1 MKLEVF
7 DPPMCCSTG
16 VCGPNVNPALVQFA
30 SDLEALKNKG
40 IEVIRHNLSQEPLA
54 FTQNA
59 LVRAALEADKDCLP
73 IVLLDGNIFSQGSYP
88 STDQLNSINKTL

>member
-7 DPPMCCSTG
+7 DPPMCCATG

-30 SDLEALKNKG
+30 SDLEALKDKG
-40 IEVIRHNLSQEPLA
+40 IEVVRHNLSQEPTA

-59 LVRAALEADKDCLP
+59 EVRAALEADKDSLP
-73 IVLLDGNIFSQGSYP
+73 IVLLDGKIVSQGTYP
-88 STDQLNSINKTL
+88 TSEQLTSITAN

>member
-30 SDLEALKNKG
+30 SDLESVKKQG
-40 IEVIRHNLSQEPLA
+40 IEVTRHNLSQEPIA

-59 LVRAALEADKDCLP
+59 VVRAALEADKDCLP
-73 IVLLDGNIFSQGSYP
+73 IILLDGKVLTQGEYP
-88 STDQLNSINKTL
+88 TSEQLASIAKP

>member
-30 SDLEALKNKG
+30 SDLETLKSKG
-40 IEVIRHNLSQEPLA
+40 IEVVRHNLSQEPIA
-54 FTQNA
+54 FTQNTI
-59 LVRAALEADKDCLP
+59 VRAALEADKDCLP
-73 IVLLDGNIFSQGSYP
+73 IVLLDGSIFSQGEYP
-88 STDQLNSINKTL
+88 STEQLNPITGN